1 MPDQEDTQ
9 LDPKASSVPH
19 WTAEVV
25 DAWFASVMN
34 ELPAV
39 ALTTWNCLVAARD
52 ELKRRLEKEN
62 N

>member
-1 MPDQEDTQ
+1 MPDLEDT
-9 LDPKASSVPH
+9 LPVTTASSVPH

-25 DAWFASVMN
+25 DGWFASVMN

-39 ALTTWNCLVAARD
+39 AMTTWNCLVAAKD